1 MNDERYDGRD
11 ERGDGAFE
19 ERTRR
24 AFDESV
30 DALDA
35 ATLSRLNRARRAAL
49 AGQDRAGAF
58 AGWRPV
64 AAAAAVATLAVALWL
79 GQAPERPAAEPGVA
93 VAVAPEEAE
102 DLEIVLQDED
112 LDMLAELE
120 FYAWLDAEEE
130 FRSAPGGSGN
140 IG

>member
-1 MNDERYDGRD
+1 
-11 ERGDGAFE
+11 
-19 ERTRR
+19 
-24 AFDESV
+24 
-30 DALDA
+30 
-35 ATLSRLNRARRAAL
+35 
-49 AGQDRAGAF
+49 
-58 AGWRPV
+58 
-64 AAAAAVATLAVALWL
+64 
-79 GQAPERPAAEPGVA
+79 VA

-130 FRSAPGGSGN
+130 LRSAPGGSGN